1 MLKYTQITNTNPKLL
16 TNMTSI
22 PTIVEEIIKKKPFLE
37 SALIDGL
44 INLSSLA
51 RKIRPE
57 VEKAAAREIN
67 DGAIIMALNRLVPR
81 LELLSHIKFQKIIEN
96 IGDIIVRSN
105 LADLA
110 FVNSKT
116 LFACQAELLE
126 RIDGMKEVF
135 CTFSQGVGETTL
147 VVSSSLVPLV
157 EEIFKNETTIS
168 KMKNLSSITIKLPT
182 DNNLY
187 PGVYYYIFKELAWD
201 NINITELI
209 STTNEFTVVIN
220 DTDIHRAF
228 SILMAV
234 KKGAAL

>member
-1 MLKYTQITNTNPKLL
+1 
-16 TNMTSI
+16 MTSI
-22 PTIVEEIIKKKPFLE
+22 PAIVEEIIKKKPFLE

-51 RKIRPE
+51 RNIRSDVERLAGKE
-57 VEKAAAREIN
+57 VN

-81 LELLSHIKFQKIIEN
+81 LELLSHIKFQKIIN
-96 IGDIIVRSN
+96 NMGDIIVRSN

-110 FVNSKT
+110 YVNSKT

-126 RIDGMKEVF
+126 RIEDMKEVF

-147 VVSSSLVPLV
+147 IVSSSIVPLV
-157 EEIFKNETTIS
+157 EEIFAREELIAKA
-168 KMKNLSSITIKLPT
+168 KNLSSITIKLPT
-182 DNNLY
+182 ENSLY

-220 DTDIHRAF
+220 DSDIHRAF

>member
-1 MLKYTQITNTNPKLL
+1 
-16 TNMTSI
+16 MTSI
-22 PTIVEEIIKKKPFLE
+22 PTIVEETIKKKPFLE

-57 VEKAAAREIN
+57 VEKYAGREVN

-81 LELLSHIKFQKIIEN
+81 LELLSQIKFQKIIEN
-96 IGDIIVRSN
+96 IGDIVVRSN

-110 FVNSKT
+110 YVNSKT
-116 LFACQAELLE
+116 LFNCQSQLLE
-126 RIDGMKEVF
+126 RIDSQKDVF

-147 VVSSSLVPLV
+147 IVSNSIVPLV
-157 EEIFKNETTIS
+157 QDIFKDETLIS
-168 KMKNLSSITIKLPT
+168 KSNNLSSITIKLPAE
-182 DNNLY
+182 NSLY

-220 DTDIHRAF
+220 DSDIHRAF

-234 KKGAAL
+234 KKGAAI

>member
-1 MLKYTQITNTNPKLL
+1 
-16 TNMTSI
+16 MTSI

-51 RKIRPE
+51 RRIRPE
-57 VEKAAAREIN
+57 VEKAANRDVN

-81 LELLSHIKFQKIIEN
+81 LELLSHIKFQRIIEN

-110 FVNSKT
+110 YVNPKT

-126 RIDGMKEVF
+126 RIEGMKEIF

-147 VVSSSLVPLV
+147 VVSSSIVPQV
-157 EEIFKNETTIS
+157 EAIFKNEEVIS
-168 KMKNLSSITIKLPT
+168 KMTKLSSITIKLPT
-182 DNNLY
+182 ENNLY

-220 DTDIHRAF
+220 DADIHRAF

>member
-1 MLKYTQITNTNPKLL
+1 
-16 TNMTSI
+16 MTSI

-51 RKIRPE
+51 RKIKPE
-57 VEKAAAREIN
+57 VEKYAGKEIN

-96 IGDIIVRSN
+96 MGDIIVRSN

-110 FVNSKT
+110 FVNSRT
-116 LFACQAELLE
+116 LFACQSALLE
-126 RIDGMKEVF
+126 MIDGQKDLF
-135 CTFSQGVGETTL
+135 CTFSQGINETTL
-147 VVSSSLVPLV
+147 VVSSSIVPMV
-157 EEIFKNETTIS
+157 KDIFRNEEMIS
-168 KMKNLSSITIKLPT
+168 KVQNLSSITIKLPLE
-182 DNNLY
+182 NSLY

-201 NINITELI
+201 NVNITELI

-220 DTDIHRAF
+220 DSDIHRAF

-234 KKGAAL
+234 KKGAAI

>member
-1 MLKYTQITNTNPKLL
+1 
-16 TNMTSI
+16 MTSI
-22 PTIVEEIIKKKPFLE
+22 PAIVEEIIKKKPFLE

-51 RKIRPE
+51 RNIRSDVERLAGKE
-57 VEKAAAREIN
+57 VN

-81 LELLSHIKFQKIIEN
+81 LELLSHIKFQKIIN
-96 IGDIIVRSN
+96 NMGDIIVRSN

-110 FVNSKT
+110 YVNSKT

-126 RIDGMKEVF
+126 RIEDMKEVF

-147 VVSSSLVPLV
+147 IVSSSIVPLV
-157 EEIFKNETTIS
+157 EEIFAGEELIAKA
-168 KMKNLSSITIKLPT
+168 KNLSSITIKLPT
-182 DNNLY
+182 ENSLY

-220 DTDIHRAF
+220 DSDIHRAF

>member
-1 MLKYTQITNTNPKLL
+1 
-16 TNMTSI
+16 MTSI
-22 PTIVEEIIKKKPFLE
+22 PSIVEELIKKKPFLE

-44 INLSSLA
+44 VNLSALA
-51 RKIRPE
+51 RSIKPE
-57 VEKAAAREIN
+57 VEKIAGKEVN

-81 LELLSHIKFQKIIEN
+81 LELLSHMKFQRIIEN
-96 IGDIIVRSN
+96 IGDIVVRSN

-110 FVNSKT
+110 YVNSRT

-126 RIDGMKEVF
+126 RIDGMKEAF
-135 CTFSQGVGETTL
+135 CTFSQGIGETTL
-147 VVSSSLVPLV
+147 VVSSSIVPLV
-157 EEIFKNETTIS
+157 EEIFARENLIS
-168 KMKNLSSITIKLPT
+168 KVMNLSSITIKLPAE
-182 DNNLY
+182 NSLY

-209 STTNEFTVVIN
+209 STTNEFTVVIG
-220 DTDIHRAF
+220 DGDIHRAF